1 MGDGSYVLDI
11 VLLAMVAGFIILRLR
26 SVLGRRTGQE
36 PPPRPVPAPPR
47 AKDEDKVVALPDR
60 ARRVE
65 AAEAAAA
72 AVDPTHAALTRVKL
86 ADPRFE
92 TEDFLA
98 GAKAAYELIVTAFA
112 AGDLPA
118 LRPLLSDEVYDNF
131 RRAIEQRKA
140 DGHKLETTLVGIKRV
155 DVLEADV
162 KGRTAEVTVKFVA
175 ELINATRDA
184 AGNMVSGNANAVD
197 EVTDIWTFARDTRAS
212 DPNWQL
218 AATSVPA

>member
-72 AVDPTHAALTRVKL
+72 AADPTHAALTRVKL

-184 AGNMVSGNANAVD
+184 AGNMISGNANAVD